1 MPDGLDEREVS
12 EQLAGELLRLHR
24 ESYGRGAGKARVYV
38 HDDLLVCL
46 LDDLELL
53 PNEEFLIENGHGDG
67 VVDVRGRYQ
76 QAIEATFCAAVERAT
91 GRRVVSFA
99 SITKLSPT
107 YGVEIFRLGESHPSS
122 LEEFEGD

>member
-122 LEEFEGD
+122 LEELECD